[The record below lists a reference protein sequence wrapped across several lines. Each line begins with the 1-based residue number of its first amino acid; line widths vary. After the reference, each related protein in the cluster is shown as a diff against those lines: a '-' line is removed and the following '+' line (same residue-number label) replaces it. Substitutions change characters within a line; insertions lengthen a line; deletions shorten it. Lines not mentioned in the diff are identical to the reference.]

1 MADTRRECPDCA
13 SDFRSLDR
21 RDFLKTAGVA
31 AVAGSASLAFPNWAV
46 AKEAPA
52 IKGKAESVVKTLYD
66 SLKEEQRKKI
76 CFSWDHVDTKRG
88 LLRTFVANN
97 WNITEPE
104 INGDFYS
111 KDQQAMIREVFKG
124 IIHPD
129 WVRRIDK
136 QLEDDAGG
144 YGNEQSIA
152 IFGEPGS
159 GKFEFVMTGRHMT
172 IRCDGDS
179 VEHVAFGG
187 PIFYGHA
194 ADGFTE
200 KPNHPGNVF
209 WPQALAANKVYE
221 MLDGKQRER
230 ALATKLPREQD
241 VAFQGPEAKLP
252 GIGVSEMSSDQ
263 QDELR
268 KVLTKLVEPYRQTDR
283 EEAMACLKAQGGL
296 EKCSLAFY
304 KEGDLGNDKVWDCWR
319 LEGPA
324 FVWYF
329 RGSPHVHVW
338 VNIAAD
344 PSVKTNSIEG
354 QYPV

>member
-1 MADTRRECPDCA
+1 M
-13 SDFRSLDR
+13 
-21 RDFLKTAGVA
+21 
-31 AVAGSASLAFPNWAV
+31 
-46 AKEAPA
+46 
-52 IKGKAESVVKTLYD
+52 
-66 SLKEEQRKKI
+66 
-76 CFSWDHVDTKRG
+76 
-88 LLRTFVANN
+88 
-97 WNITEPE
+97 
-104 INGDFYS
+104 INSEFYT
-111 KDQQAMIREVFKG
+111 KDQQAMIRQIFKG

-129 WVRRIDK
+129 WVSRIDK

-144 YGNEQSIA
+144 YGEHQSIA

-179 VEHVAFGG
+179 TDDVAFGG

-194 ADGFTE
+194 ADGFNE

-209 WPQALAANKVYE
+209 WPQALAANKIYE

-230 ALATKLPREQD
+230 ALVANLPREQD
-241 VAFQGPEAKLP
+241 VGFHGQKGGFP
-252 GIGVSEMSSDQ
+252 GIPVAEIGSDQ

-268 KVLTKLVEPYRQTDR
+268 KVLTKLVEPYRQADR
-283 EEAMACLKAQGGL
+283 DEAMACLKAQGGL

-304 KEGDLGNDKVWDCWR
+304 KEGDIGDDKVWDCWR
-319 LEGPA
+319 VEGPS

-338 VNIAAD
+338 VNVASN
-344 PSVKTNSIEG
+344 PSVKTNSVEG